1 MIKNNNDK
9 KTIIKKSQKTG
20 GVGMKHTVDAMG
32 KQCPIPVVMTK
43 KILDKAEQGDEILI
57 LVDNETAVNNLS
69 RLAGSTGCSFVSRKT
84 EGGYEINMTVKSDS
98 AARSQAE
105 PEIVCT
111 PAVPKGDYTVAITS
125 DKMGDGDP
133 ELGAILIKGFVY
145 ALTQLETPPSV
156 MMFYNGGARL
166 TAQDSPCIEDLK
178 TLQEQGTEILTCG
191 TCVNFYGLKEPAVG
205 TVTNMYTIA
214 EKLTKAGKVIRP

>member
-1 MIKNNNDK
+1 
-9 KTIIKKSQKTG
+9 
-20 GVGMKHTVDAMG
+20 MKYTVDAMG

-57 LVDNETAVNNLS
+57 LVDNETAVNN
-69 RLAGSTGCSFVSRKT
+69 
-84 EGGYEINMTVKSDS
+84 MTVKSDS

-111 PAVPKGDYTVAITS
+111 PAVPQGDYTVAITS

-133 ELGAILIKGFVY
+133 ELGGILIKGFVY

-156 MMFYNGGARL
+156 MLFYNGGARL

>member
-1 MIKNNNDK
+1 
-9 KTIIKKSQKTG
+9 
-20 GVGMKHTVDAMG
+20 MG

-43 KILDKAEQGDEILI
+43 KVLDKAEQGDEIVI

-69 RLAGSTGCSFVSRKT
+69 RLAGSTGCSFVSKKT
-84 EGGYEINMTVKSDS
+84 ENGYEIHMVVKSDS
-98 AARSQAE
+98 QTRSEAE

-111 PAVPKGDYTVAITS
+111 PTAPQEDYVVCVTS

-133 ELGAILIKGFVY
+133 ELGGILIKGFVY
-145 ALTQLETPPSV
+145 ALTQLETVPSA
-156 MMFYNGGARL
+156 MLFYNGGAKL

-178 TLQEQGTEILTCG
+178 TLEEQGCEILTCG
-191 TCVNFYGLKEPAVG
+191 TCVNFYELKEPAVG

-214 EKLTKAGKVIRP
+214 EKLAKAGKVIRP

>member
-1 MIKNNNDK
+1 
-9 KTIIKKSQKTG
+9 
-20 GVGMKHTVDAMG
+20 
-32 KQCPIPVVMTK
+32 
-43 KILDKAEQGDEILI
+43 
-57 LVDNETAVNNLS
+57 
-69 RLAGSTGCSFVSRKT
+69 
-84 EGGYEINMTVKSDS
+84 MTVKSDS

-156 MMFYNGGARL
+156 MLFYNGGARL

>member
-1 MIKNNNDK
+1 
-9 KTIIKKSQKTG
+9 
-20 GVGMKHTVDAMG
+20 MKHTVDAMG

-43 KILDKAEQGDEILI
+43 KVLDKAEQGDEIQV

-84 EGGYEINMTVKSDS
+84 EGGYEIHMVVKSDVQ
-98 AARSQAE
+98 ARTAAE

-111 PAVPKGDYTVAITS
+111 PAAPQGDYTVAITS

-156 MMFYNGGARL
+156 MLFYNGGAKLLLRIPH
-166 TAQDSPCIEDLK
+166 ALK
-178 TLQEQGTEILTCG
+178 I
-191 TCVNFYGLKEPAVG
+191 
-205 TVTNMYTIA
+205 
-214 EKLTKAGKVIRP
+214 

>member
-1 MIKNNNDK
+1 
-9 KTIIKKSQKTG
+9 
-20 GVGMKHTVDAMG
+20 MKHVVDAMG
-32 KQCPIPVVMTK
+32 KQCPVPVVMTK
-43 KILDKAEQGDEILI
+43 KVLDQAEKGDEIQI
-57 LVDNETAVNNLS
+57 FVDNETAVNNLG

-84 EGGYEINMTVKSDS
+84 ENGYEINLVVKADKQDRNSE
-98 AARSQAE
+98 E
-105 PEIVCT
+105 PEIVCAPLPT
-111 PAVPKGDYTVAITS
+111 QGNDTVVIAS

-145 ALTQLETPPSV
+145 ALTQLETPPAV
-156 MMFYNGGARL
+156 MLFYNGGAKL
-166 TAQDSPCIEDLK
+166 TAQDSPYIEDLK

>member
-1 MIKNNNDK
+1 
-9 KTIIKKSQKTG
+9 
-20 GVGMKHTVDAMG
+20 MKHTVDAMG

-84 EGGYEINMTVKSDS
+84 ESGYEINMTVKSDP

-111 PAVPKGDYTVAITS
+111 PAVPQGDYTVAITS

-133 ELGAILIKGFVY
+133 ELGGILIKGFVY

-156 MMFYNGGARL
+156 MLFYNGGARL

>member
-1 MIKNNNDK
+1 
-9 KTIIKKSQKTG
+9 
-20 GVGMKHTVDAMG
+20 MKHTVDAMG

-84 EGGYEINMTVKSDS
+84 EGGYEINMTVKSDP

-111 PAVPKGDYTVAITS
+111 PAVPQGDYTVAITS

-133 ELGAILIKGFVY
+133 ELGGILIKGFVY

-156 MMFYNGGARL
+156 MLFYNGGARL

-178 TLQEQGTEILTCG
+178 TITGAGNRDPDLRNLRELLRTEGTG
-191 TCVNFYGLKEPAVG
+191 SGNRNKYVYHSGKAHKSRKSDPSVNRETYRNNKS
-205 TVTNMYTIA
+205 I
-214 EKLTKAGKVIRP
+214 

>member
-1 MIKNNNDK
+1 
-9 KTIIKKSQKTG
+9 
-20 GVGMKHTVDAMG
+20 MKHVVDAMG

-43 KILDKAEQGDEILI
+43 KVLDKSEKGDEIQI
-57 LVDNETAVNNLS
+57 FVDNETAVNNLG
-69 RLAGSTGCSFVSRKT
+69 RLAGSTGCSFVSKKT
-84 EGGYEINMTVKSDS
+84 ENGYEINLVVKADKQD
-98 AARSQAE
+98 RSSEE
-105 PEIVCT
+105 PESVCT
-111 PAVPKGDYTVAITS
+111 PPVPEGNYTVVITS

-133 ELGAILIKGFVY
+133 ELGGILIKGFVY
-145 ALTQLETPPSV
+145 ALTQLETPPEV
-156 MMFYNGGARL
+156 MLFYNGGAKL

-214 EKLTKAGKVIRP
+214 EKLTQAGKVIRP